1 MRSTSLIPALA
12 RAGATLAAL
21 SLVVAAPLPAGAHV
35 EPTSATGEAGRR
47 VDVGFVP
54 THGCGTAPTIGIDIQ
69 LPDDVLD
76 PLPQDLDGWTA
87 SLDDRVVTWDGGPLP
102 DGDELTFSVDV
113 LLPDAPG
120 TTLSFP
126 TIQRCPDGE
135 SLAWIQ
141 QPGDGTDQS
150 YPAPVIAVVDATGPP
165 GTTALPPPTTVPTAS
180 TTAADP
186 ATPPTTAAPATTVVP
201 STTTVPAATLVE
213 GESDSGGDSLVPI
226 LLALGGVIVVAAGA
240 IVLLR
245 RRGAGEGSDAS

>member
-1 MRSTSLIPALA
+1 MHPLRSTSVIPALA

-21 SLVVAAPLPAGAHV
+21 CLVIGAPPPAGAHV

-54 THGCGTAPTIGIDIQ
+54 THGCGTAPTVGIDIQ
-69 LPDDVLD
+69 LPDDVVD
-76 PLPQDLDGWTA
+76 PLPQDLDGWTT
-87 SLDDRVVTWDGGPLP
+87 SVDDRVVTWDGGPLP

-120 TTLSFP
+120 TTLFFP

-135 SLAWIQ
+135 ALAWIQ

-150 YPAPVIAVVDATGPP
+150 YPAPAIAVVDATGPP
-165 GTTALPPPTTVPTAS
+165 GTTALPPTTTAATTS

-186 ATPPTTAAPATTVVP
+186 TIAPTTAAP
-201 STTTVPAATLVE
+201 TTTVPEATLIE
-213 GESDSGGDSLVPI
+213 SGSDSGGDSLVPV
-226 LLALGGVIVVAAGA
+226 LLALGGAIIVAAGT

-245 RRGAGEGSDAS
+245 RRAAGEGTDAS

>member
-1 MRSTSLIPALA
+1 MRSTAPIPALA
-12 RAGATLAAL
+12 RTGATLAAL
-21 SLVVAAPLPAGAHV
+21 CLVIGAPSPAGAHV

-47 VDVGFVP
+47 ADVGFVP
-54 THGCGTAPTIGIDIQ
+54 THGCGTAPTVGIDIQ

-76 PLPQDLDGWTA
+76 PLPEDVDGWTT
-87 SLDDRVVTWDGGPLP
+87 SVDDRVVTWDGGLLP
-102 DGDELTFSVDV
+102 DGDELAFSVNV

-120 TTLSFP
+120 TTLFFP

-150 YPAPVIAVVDATGPP
+150 YPAPAITVVDATGPP
-165 GTTALPPPTTVPTAS
+165 GTTTPPPPTTEATGP

-186 ATPPTTAAPATTVVP
+186 AATTTTAPATTVVP
-201 STTTVPAATLVE
+201 SSTTVPEPTLVE
-213 GESDSGGDSLVPI
+213 SESDSGGDSLVPV
-226 LLALGGVIVVAAGA
+226 LLALIGVIGVAAGA

-245 RRGAGEGSDAS
+245 RRGAGEGTDAS